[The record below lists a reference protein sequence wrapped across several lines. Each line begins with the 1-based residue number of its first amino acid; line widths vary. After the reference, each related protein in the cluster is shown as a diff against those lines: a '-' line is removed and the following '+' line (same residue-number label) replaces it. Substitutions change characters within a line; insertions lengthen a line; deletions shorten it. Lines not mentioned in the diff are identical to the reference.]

1 MSWKG
6 FGPNFSAIK
15 GMSRSSRSQMSFKID
30 VVKDFTNFTEKH
42 MSWSLLIKVQALR
55 L

>member
-1 MSWKG
+1 
-6 FGPNFSAIK
+6 
-15 GMSRSSRSQMSFKID
+15 MSFKTG
-30 VVKDFTNFTEKH
+30 VLKDFTNFTGKH